1 VLRTVPDAKEMIK
14 EQIGKR
20 LRDLRQKKGL
30 TQKGMAKMAGV
41 DYTYIGK
48 IERGEQLPSLN
59 VLIRFAEC
67 LSLPLDRFFMDEA
80 TWRLVSL
87 APKDVYKSMQRE
99 NLWELLRL
107 LEGVPEEDISLLTEI
122 SRVLRRHREVSVTRR
137 EGLPMVAESQ
147 AGYKKRKKPDKPQ
160 RRRGTERDKS
170 KKD

>member
-1 VLRTVPDAKEMIK
+1 MLRAVPDAKKMIK

-20 LRDLRQKKGL
+20 LRDLRQRMGL
-30 TQKGMAKMAGV
+30 TQKALAKMAGV

-59 VLIRFAEC
+59 VLIKFGKC

-87 APKDVYKSMQRE
+87 TPKDAHESMQRE

-122 SRVLRRHREVSVTRR
+122 VRVLRRHREVSMTKK

-147 AGYKKRKKPDKPQ
+147 AGYKKKNKK
-160 RRRGTERDKS
+160 
-170 KKD
+170 

>member
-1 VLRTVPDAKEMIK
+1 MLRTVSDAKEMIK

-67 LSLPLDRFFMDEA
+67 LSLPLDRFFMGEA
-80 TWRLVSL
+80 TRRLVSL
-87 APKDVYKSMQRE
+87 APKDVYESMQRE

-107 LEGVPEEDISLLTEI
+107 LEGVSGEDISLLTEI
-122 SRVLRRHREVSVTRR
+122 SRVLRRHREVSVARK
-137 EGLPMVAESQ
+137 EGLSMVAEPRI
-147 AGYKKRKKPDKPQ
+147 GYKRKN
-160 RRRGTERDKS
+160 
-170 KKD
+170 KK

>member
-1 VLRTVPDAKEMIK
+1 MLRTVSDAKEMIK

-20 LRDLRQKKGL
+20 LRDLRQRKGL

-122 SRVLRRHREVSVTRR
+122 SRVLRRHREVSVKRK
-137 EGLPMVAESQ
+137 EGLTMVAESQ
-147 AGYKKRKKPDKPQ
+147 EGYKKRNKK
-160 RRRGTERDKS
+160 
-170 KKD
+170 

>member
-1 VLRTVPDAKEMIK
+1 MLRTVSDAKEMIK

-67 LSLPLDRFFMDEA
+67 LSLPLDRFFMGEA
-80 TWRLVSL
+80 TRRLVSL
-87 APKDVYKSMQRE
+87 APQDVYKSMQRE

-107 LEGVPEEDISLLTEI
+107 LEGVTEEDISLLIEI
-122 SRVLRRHREVSVTRR
+122 VRVLRRHREVSVKRK

-147 AGYKKRKKPDKPQ
+147 EGYKKRNKK
-160 RRRGTERDKS
+160 
-170 KKD
+170 

>member
-1 VLRTVPDAKEMIK
+1 VLRAVPDVKEMIK
-14 EQIGKR
+14 KQIGKR
-20 LRDLRQKKGL
+20 LRDLRQRKGL

-87 APKDVYKSMQRE
+87 APKDVYESMQRE

-122 SRVLRRHREVSVTRR
+122 SRVLRRHREVSVTRK

-147 AGYKKRKKPDKPQ
+147 AGYKKRNKK
-160 RRRGTERDKS
+160 
-170 KKD
+170 

>member
-1 VLRTVPDAKEMIK
+1 MLRTVSDAKEMIK

-20 LRDLRQKKGL
+20 LRDLRQRKGL

-67 LSLPLDRFFMDEA
+67 LSLPLDRFFMGEA
-80 TWRLVSL
+80 TRRLVSL
-87 APKDVYKSMQRE
+87 APQDVYKSMQRE

-122 SRVLRRHREVSVTRR
+122 VHVLKKHSEIKVVRK

-147 AGYKKRKKPDKPQ
+147 AGYKKRNKK
-160 RRRGTERDKS
+160 
-170 KKD
+170 

>member
-1 VLRTVPDAKEMIK
+1 MLRTVSDAKEMIK

-20 LRDLRQKKGL
+20 LRDLRQRKGL

-59 VLIRFAEC
+59 VLIRFAGC

-87 APKDVYKSMQRE
+87 APKDVYKSMRRE

-122 SRVLRRHREVSVTRR
+122 VHVLKKHSEIKVVRK
-137 EGLPMVAESQ
+137 EGLPMVAEPQ
-147 AGYKKRKKPDKPQ
+147 IGYKRKNK
-160 RRRGTERDKS
+160 
-170 KKD
+170 

>member
-1 VLRTVPDAKEMIK
+1 MIK

-20 LRDLRQKKGL
+20 LRDLRQRKGL

-87 APKDVYKSMQRE
+87 APKDVYESMQRE

-122 SRVLRRHREVSVTRR
+122 SRVLRRHREVSVTRK

-147 AGYKKRKKPDKPQ
+147 AGYKKRNKK
-160 RRRGTERDKS
+160 
-170 KKD
+170 

>member
-1 VLRTVPDAKEMIK
+1 MLRTVSDAKEMIK

-20 LRDLRQKKGL
+20 LRDLRQRKGL

-80 TWRLVSL
+80 TRRLVSF
-87 APKDVYKSMQRE
+87 APKDVYKNMQRE

-122 SRVLRRHREVSVTRR
+122 VRVLRRHREVSVTRK

-147 AGYKKRKKPDKPQ
+147 AGYKKRNKK
-160 RRRGTERDKS
+160 
-170 KKD
+170 

>member
-1 VLRTVPDAKEMIK
+1 MLRAVPDVKEMIK
-14 EQIGKR
+14 KQIGKR
-20 LRDLRQKKGL
+20 LRDLRQRKGL

-87 APKDVYKSMQRE
+87 APKDVYESMQRE

-122 SRVLRRHREVSVTRR
+122 SRVLRRHRKVSVTRK

-147 AGYKKRKKPDKPQ
+147 AGYKKRNKK
-160 RRRGTERDKS
+160 
-170 KKD
+170 

>member
-1 VLRTVPDAKEMIK
+1 MLRAVPDVREMIK
-14 EQIGKR
+14 KQIGKR
-20 LRDLRQKKGL
+20 LRDLRQRKGL

-87 APKDVYKSMQRE
+87 APKDVYESMQRE

-122 SRVLRRHREVSVTRR
+122 SRVLRRHREVSVTRK

-147 AGYKKRKKPDKPQ
+147 AGYKKRNKK
-160 RRRGTERDKS
+160 
-170 KKD
+170 

>member
-1 VLRTVPDAKEMIK
+1 MLRAVPDVKEMIK
-14 EQIGKR
+14 KQIGKR
-20 LRDLRQKKGL
+20 LRDLRQRKGL

-87 APKDVYKSMQRE
+87 APKDVYESMQRE

-122 SRVLRRHREVSVTRR
+122 SRVLRRHREVSVTRK

-147 AGYKKRKKPDKPQ
+147 AGYKKRNKK
-160 RRRGTERDKS
+160 
-170 KKD
+170 

>member
-1 VLRTVPDAKEMIK
+1 MIK
-14 EQIGKR
+14 KQIGKR
-20 LRDLRQKKGL
+20 LRDLRQRKGL

-87 APKDVYKSMQRE
+87 APKDVYESMQRE

-122 SRVLRRHREVSVTRR
+122 SRVLRRHREVSVTRK

-147 AGYKKRKKPDKPQ
+147 AGYKKRNKKEALK
-160 RRRGTERDKS
+160 TNL
-170 KKD
+170 

>member
-1 VLRTVPDAKEMIK
+1 MLRTVSDAKEMIK

-20 LRDLRQKKGL
+20 LRDLRQRKGL

-67 LSLPLDRFFMDEA
+67 LSLPLDRFFMGEA
-80 TWRLVSL
+80 TRRLVSL
-87 APKDVYKSMQRE
+87 APQDVYKSMQRE

-122 SRVLRRHREVSVTRR
+122 VHVLKKHSEIKVVRK
-137 EGLPMVAESQ
+137 EGLPMVAELQ
-147 AGYKKRKKPDKPQ
+147 AGYKKRNKK
-160 RRRGTERDKS
+160 
-170 KKD
+170 

>member
-1 VLRTVPDAKEMIK
+1 MLRTVPDAKEMIK

-20 LRDLRQKKGL
+20 LRDLRQRKGL

-59 VLIRFAEC
+59 VLIRFAGC

-87 APKDVYKSMQRE
+87 APKDVYKSMRRE

-122 SRVLRRHREVSVTRR
+122 VHVLKKHSEIKVVRK

-147 AGYKKRKKPDKPQ
+147 AGYKKRNKK
-160 RRRGTERDKS
+160 
-170 KKD
+170 

>member
-1 VLRTVPDAKEMIK
+1 MLRAVPDVKEMIK
-14 EQIGKR
+14 KQIGKR
-20 LRDLRQKKGL
+20 LRDLRQRKGL

-87 APKDVYKSMQRE
+87 APKDVYESMQRE

-107 LEGVPEEDISLLTEI
+107 LEGVDRNIACLKKTQ
-122 SRVLRRHREVSVTRR
+122 
-137 EGLPMVAESQ
+137 GSQ
-147 AGYKKRKKPDKPQ
+147 CDKKR
-160 RRRGTERDKS
+160 RSANGGRITGGI
-170 KKD
+170 

>member
-1 VLRTVPDAKEMIK
+1 MLRAVPDVKEMIK
-14 EQIGKR
+14 KQIGKR
-20 LRDLRQKKGL
+20 LRDLRQRKGL

-87 APKDVYKSMQRE
+87 APKDVYESMQRE

-122 SRVLRRHREVSVTRR
+122 VHVLKKHSEIKVVRK

-147 AGYKKRKKPDKPQ
+147 AGYKKRNKK
-160 RRRGTERDKS
+160 
-170 KKD
+170 

>member
-1 VLRTVPDAKEMIK
+1 MLRTVSDAKEMIK

-87 APKDVYKSMQRE
+87 APKDVYKSMRRE

-122 SRVLRRHREVSVTRR
+122 VHVLKKHSEIKVVRK

-147 AGYKKRKKPDKPQ
+147 AGYKKRNKK
-160 RRRGTERDKS
+160 
-170 KKD
+170 

>member
-1 VLRTVPDAKEMIK
+1 MLRTVSDAKEMIK

-20 LRDLRQKKGL
+20 LRDLRQRKGL

-67 LSLPLDRFFMDEA
+67 LSLPLDRFFMGEA
-80 TWRLVSL
+80 TRRLVSL
-87 APKDVYKSMQRE
+87 APQDVYKSMQRE

-122 SRVLRRHREVSVTRR
+122 VRVLRRHREVSVKRK
-137 EGLPMVAESQ
+137 EGLTMVAESQ
-147 AGYKKRKKPDKPQ
+147 EGYKKRNKK
-160 RRRGTERDKS
+160 
-170 KKD
+170 

>member
-1 VLRTVPDAKEMIK
+1 VLRAVPDVREMIK
-14 EQIGKR
+14 KQIGKR
-20 LRDLRQKKGL
+20 LRDLRQRKGL

-87 APKDVYKSMQRE
+87 APKDVYESMQRE

-122 SRVLRRHREVSVTRR
+122 SRVLRRHREVSVTRK

-147 AGYKKRKKPDKPQ
+147 AGYKKRNKK
-160 RRRGTERDKS
+160 
-170 KKD
+170 

>member
-1 VLRTVPDAKEMIK
+1 MLRTVSDAKEMIK

-20 LRDLRQKKGL
+20 LRDLRQRKGL

-59 VLIRFAEC
+59 VLIRFAGC
-67 LSLPLDRFFMDEA
+67 LSLPLDRFFMGEA
-80 TWRLVSL
+80 TRRLVSL
-87 APKDVYKSMQRE
+87 APQDVYKSMQRE

-122 SRVLRRHREVSVTRR
+122 VRVLRRHREVSVKRK
-137 EGLPMVAESQ
+137 EGLTMVAESQ
-147 AGYKKRKKPDKPQ
+147 EGYKKRNKK
-160 RRRGTERDKS
+160 
-170 KKD
+170 

>member
-1 VLRTVPDAKEMIK
+1 MVLDAKEMIK

-30 TQKGMAKMAGV
+30 TQKALAEMAGV

-59 VLIRFAEC
+59 VLIRFAGC

-80 TWRLVSL
+80 TRRLVSL
-87 APKDVYKSMQRE
+87 APKDVFKSMQRE

-107 LEGVPEEDISLLTEI
+107 LEGIPEEDISLLTEI
-122 SRVLRRHREVSVTRR
+122 VRVLKKHSEIKVVRK

-147 AGYKKRKKPDKPQ
+147 TGYKKRNKK
-160 RRRGTERDKS
+160 
-170 KKD
+170 

>member
-1 VLRTVPDAKEMIK
+1 MLRTVPDAKEVIK

-59 VLIRFAEC
+59 VLIRFAGC

-122 SRVLRRHREVSVTRR
+122 VHVLKKHSEIKVVRK

-147 AGYKKRKKPDKPQ
+147 AGYKKRNKK
-160 RRRGTERDKS
+160 
-170 KKD
+170 